1 MKVVMTSDY
10 YTQHMQ
16 CTRDEKLNCLPI
28 VRDLIF
34 IGFTVRDFGLL
45 KLDDMIH
52 DTMRYRDR
60 FLRRAAGLIVES
72 ADMESIEDV
81 LYNLIFNSSNM
92 TNSAFFRSVL
102 IAEVMMAIG
111 RGEDMDYIFAYLVPS
126 FFGLEYV
133 EQVEKLYYQ
142 CKREYMSG
150 GKAERQAEDY

>member
-1 MKVVMTSDY
+1 MTSDY

-16 CTRDEKLNCLPI
+16 CTRDEKLNCLPV
-28 VRDLIF
+28 VRDLIY
-34 IGFTVRDFGLL
+34 IAFTARDYGLL

-52 DTMRYRDR
+52 DTMRYRDK
-60 FLRRAAGLIVES
+60 FLRRAASLIIES
-72 ADMESIEDV
+72 ANMENVEDV

-92 TNSAFFRSVL
+92 TNSAFFRSIL

-111 RGEDMDYIFAYLVPS
+111 RGEDMDYIFTYLVPS

-142 CKREYMSG
+142 CKRDYMGG
-150 GKAERQAEDY
+150 GKAGRKAAGFE